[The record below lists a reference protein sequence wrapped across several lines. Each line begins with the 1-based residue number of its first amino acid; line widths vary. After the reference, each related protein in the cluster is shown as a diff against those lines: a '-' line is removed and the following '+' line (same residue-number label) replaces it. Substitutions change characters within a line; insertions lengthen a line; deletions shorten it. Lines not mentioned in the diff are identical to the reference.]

1 MTALQ
6 PLEVASGLVL
16 GLVPRLEDATPAGTP
31 LAALERA
38 VLPALLRPPC
48 LVSFSGGRDSSTV
61 LAVAT
66 RVARRE
72 GLELP
77 VPATNRFAGIASSD
91 EAEWQERVVSDLGL
105 TDWARLEQ
113 GGELDCVGRIAG
125 DVLRRH
131 GLVWPFNA
139 HFHVPLLRLAAGGS
153 LLTGIGGDELL
164 TGPRLTGVAHL
175 LLGRRRPERR
185 DVLRLGFVAAPPAL
199 KHRVLARSL
208 PLPFEWL
215 TPTARHELA
224 HRWGAH
230 GAGEPLRWTAH
241 LRWVRRLRYLHV
253 GTANLGLLAR
263 DDDVMLEHP
272 FFAAGFVAA
281 LGRLPRQ
288 SRYVGRTA
296 LMQTLFEGV
305 LADDVLAR
313 SSKASFDAAF
323 WNESSRAFAADW
335 DGRGVDPDLVDAEAL
350 KSEWMSGSPD
360 PRTFTLVQSA
370 WLAVHGTSGHGIEQ
384 AGDRLRQ

>member
-1 MTALQ
+1 MTALA

-16 GLVPRLEDATPAGTP
+16 GLVPPLDDAAPVETP
-31 LAALERA
+31 LAELERA
-38 VLPALLRPPC
+38 VLPALQRPPC
-48 LVSFSGGRDSSTV
+48 LVSFSGGRDSSTI
-61 LAVAT
+61 LAVAA

-72 GLELP
+72 GLESP
-77 VPATNRFAGIASSD
+77 VPATNRFAAIASAD

-113 GGELDCVGRIAG
+113 GGELDCVGPVAA

-164 TGPRLTGVAHL
+164 TGPRFTGMAHL

-185 DVLRLGFVAAPPAL
+185 DVLRLGFLAAPSAV
-199 KHRVLARSL
+199 KQRVLAREL
-208 PLPFEWL
+208 PLVFEWL
-215 TPTARHELA
+215 TPAARAELA
-224 HRWGAH
+224 HAWGVH
-230 GAGEPLRWTAH
+230 GAREPLRWAAH

-253 GTANLGLLAR
+253 GTASLGLLAR
-263 DDDVMLEHP
+263 DDDVLLEHP
-272 FFAAGFVAA
+272 FLDAGFVTA
-281 LGRLPRQ
+281 LSRLPRRT
-288 SRYVGRTA
+288 RYLGRTA
-296 LMQTLFEGV
+296 LMQTLFDGV

-323 WNESSRAFAADW
+323 WNESSRAFAASW
-335 DGRGVDPDLVDAEAL
+335 DGRGVDPDLVDTEAL
-350 KSEWMSGSPD
+350 KAEWMSDAPD
-360 PRTFTLVQSA
+360 PRTFTLAQSA
-370 WLAVHGTSGHGIEQ
+370 WLAASAHGVEQ